1 MQLINKIYTKLVLV
15 YNITQNKDLDKSKEL
30 AYTAIR
36 NTIGVLLFFSIIFI
50 QSLIDLFIT
59 DFRIKRSDFPIYY
72 LYLGLGIIII
82 GFIFFSKVYLKPNLE
97 YFPNPETKNPRK
109 LKRYFTGYI
118 ICIALFGGLIFVLLR
133 MLYIYLG

>member
-1 MQLINKIYTKLVLV
+1 MLIINKIYTKLVLV
-15 YNITQNKDLDKSKEL
+15 YNLTQNKDLDKSKEL

-36 NTIGVLLFFSIIFI
+36 NTIGVILFFSVIFF

-82 GFIFFSKVYLKPNLE
+82 GFIFFSKVYLKPKLE
-97 YFPNPETKNPRK
+97 YFPNRETKNLRK
-109 LKRYFTGYI
+109 LKRFFTGYI
-118 ICIALFGGLIFVLLR
+118 ISIALFGGLIFVILR
-133 MLYIYLG
+133 LLYIYIG

>member
-1 MQLINKIYTKLVLV
+1 MQIINRIYTKLVLV
-15 YNITQNKDLDKSKEL
+15 YNITQNKDLDISKEL

-72 LYLGLGIIII
+72 LYLGLGFIII
-82 GFIFFSKVYLKPNLE
+82 GFIYFSKVYLKPNLE
-97 YFPNPETKNPRK
+97 YSPNGETKNPKK

-118 ICIALFGGLIFVLLR
+118 ISIALFGGLMFVILR

>member
-1 MQLINKIYTKLVLV
+1 MQIINKNYTKLVLV

-36 NTIGVLLFFSIIFI
+36 NTIGVLLFFSILFI
-50 QSLIDLFIT
+50 QSMIGLFIT

-82 GFIFFSKVYLKPNLE
+82 AFIHFSKVYLKPNLE
-97 YFPNPETKNPRK
+97 YFPNGETRNPKK
-109 LKRYFTGYI
+109 LKRYFTGYVI
-118 ICIALFGGLIFVLLR
+118 SLALFGGLIFIILR